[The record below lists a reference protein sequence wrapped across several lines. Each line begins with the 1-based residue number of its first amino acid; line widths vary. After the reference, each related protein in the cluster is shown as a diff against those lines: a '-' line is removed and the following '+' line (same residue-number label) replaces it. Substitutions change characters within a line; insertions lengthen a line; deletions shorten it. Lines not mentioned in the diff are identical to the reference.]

1 MVGAEPYSN
10 APPSPD
16 ITTGNCGGE
25 SCINGD
31 PAPPAAADSGEDGRS
46 GETDAPNSD
55 PPNANSEDSGSVS
68 EGLETSSMP
77 CSCSR
82 EIG

>member
-1 MVGAEPYSN
+1 M
-10 APPSPD
+10 
-16 ITTGNCGGE
+16 
-25 SCINGD
+25 NGD
-31 PAPPAAADSGEDGRS
+31 PAPPGTADSGEDGRS

-55 PPNANSEDSGSVS
+55 PPNANSEDSGSDS

-77 CSCSR
+77 CSWSR